1 MDTLRAGSDAMKF
14 LFHFP
19 FELPA
24 GASVE
29 DILLGRVAS
38 SGTVASVR
46 LSIALAELGHDCTIL
61 AEQRSG
67 RAAGVN
73 IETIDGTS
81 GDLSKRFEAAGAEA
95 TLVLP
100 PASAMPALRAVRSR
114 TAAGSVVFWLHNNL
128 AIDLLDEAFAIGL
141 DRVVCPS
148 RPAAATYDA
157 YPWWSRIE
165 AIPYAMREEF
175 PAAVSIPVRERVA
188 FIGALNESKGFHHLL
203 AAWPVVLE
211 QMPDAILDVFGSLA
225 LHQPSAR
232 TGATGVMAAEFEDR
246 HWRPFVSRVG
256 EKRAS
261 QIRFR
266 GSIKRRELI
275 DELLHT
281 RVVVVNPNLSGST
294 ETFCLSALEA
304 EACGV
309 PVVGA
314 AADGLLE
321 TVADGRS
328 GLLIRTQEPR
338 ELSDAIVR
346 LLRDDEL
353 WKTLSAGARE
363 HAVQYGSPQV
373 EAERW
378 VAAVERI
385 RTARPAL
392 RSRSR
397 SGLLRGLTGLGRI
410 KLALKRTLS
419 PHPDLR
425 RQRAVKYSRMR

>member
-1 MDTLRAGSDAMKF
+1 MDPLCAGSDAMKF

-29 DILLGRVAS
+29 DVLLGRVAS

-61 AEQRSG
+61 AAQPSG
-67 RAAGVN
+67 QAAGVA
-73 IETIDGTS
+73 IETIDGT
-81 GDLSKRFEAAGAEA
+81 GRDLCDRFEAAGADA
-95 TLVLP
+95 ILVLP
-100 PASAMPALRAVRSR
+100 PASAMPVLRAVRATS
-114 TAAGSVVFWLHNNL
+114 AAGCVVFWLHNNL
-128 AIDLLDEAFAIGL
+128 AIDLLDEAFAVGL
-141 DRVVCPS
+141 DRAVCPS
-148 RPAAATYDA
+148 RVAAATYDA

-175 PAAVSIPVRERVA
+175 PAAVSATVREHVA
-188 FIGALNESKGFHHLL
+188 FIGALSETKGFHHLL
-203 AAWPVVLE
+203 AAWPLVLE
-211 QMPDAILDVFGSLA
+211 QMPDTILDVFGSLA
-225 LHQPSAR
+225 LHQPSAK
-232 TGATGVMAAEFEDR
+232 TGTTGVMAAEFEDR
-246 HWRPFVSRVG
+246 YWRPFVNRVG
-256 EKRAS
+256 EKRTT
-261 QIRFR
+261 QIHFR
-266 GSIKRRELI
+266 GSINRRELI
-275 DELLHT
+275 GELLHT

-304 EACGV
+304 EACGA

-328 GLLIRTQEPR
+328 GLLIRTQERR
-338 ELSDAIVR
+338 ELADAIVR

-363 HAVQYGSPQV
+363 HAVQYGSPRA

-378 VAAVERI
+378 VEMVGRM
-385 RTARPAL
+385 TAGKPAL
-392 RSRSR
+392 RSRSL
-397 SGLLRGLTGLGRI
+397 SGTLRGLTGFGRA
-410 KLALKRTLS
+410 KLALKRALS

-425 RQRAVKYSRMR
+425 G